1 MEEGERRKES
11 IENEKKQRILEIEQ
25 KFEEIIDMLV
35 QNYSTAMQDLHLIHK
50 LLNFCPFSYENIVDL
65 QFLTQKPYR

>member
-35 QNYSTAMQDLHLIHK
+35 QNYSTAM
-50 LLNFCPFSYENIVDL
+50 
-65 QFLTQKPYR
+65 